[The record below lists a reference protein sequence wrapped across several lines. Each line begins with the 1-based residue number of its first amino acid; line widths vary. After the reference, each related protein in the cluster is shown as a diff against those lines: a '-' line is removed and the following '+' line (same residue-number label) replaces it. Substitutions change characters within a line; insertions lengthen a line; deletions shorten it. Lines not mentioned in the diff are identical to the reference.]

1 MIRPADGWVRISDP
15 NKLLEFLKQLKLT
28 PKTSVEPKPLI
39 YTGLFTKTPVPCK
52 VVGYLDKTF
61 IVIKVNGELHSIHP
75 EHLKDMQVGASTK
88 LSSMEMLSA
97 DSDADSDEDFEDDPD
112 FFRDTDGYVLNYVCF
127 DLETT
132 GTNQRTDEI
141 IEISALRVENG
152 QVVATFDQLVQPENP
167 IPFDVTAIT
176 GITNEMVA
184 DAPMIQDVMP
194 NFLDFIGDSILVGH
208 NIATF
213 DLPICRRITSDICH
227 CTLPNPYID
236 TLSLAHKV
244 LKLDAYKLTQ
254 VAEALDIVPEGAH
267 RALVD
272 CETTR
277 QCFES
282 LQKLS
287 PSSVEV
293 RFPNIEPKSFSEEL
307 ELRDLKPKAKPKI
320 SQQDFVR
327 FKNRP
332 HAKDIVPSVQIFDP
346 SHPLYQQTCV
356 ITGSM
361 LHMSDGDAMQ
371 AIADAGG
378 YCADNV
384 TKKVNILIVGGASDP
399 EKKSG
404 KLKKAEEYIAKGQDL
419 RILREDEFLALL
431 HQESVPVSDSVSE
444 ATPEESSEISSP
456 SIAMPDDHLA
466 KRLEACIHAQLD
478 AAPEA
483 YDLSRVKAT
492 LRVPEKSDPY
502 WAVVILGQTCFRFKG
517 VRKKYV
523 EAAPIISR
531 FLMNAEMD
539 LEKRTSEDAW
549 PRISEK
555 DLIRWLEQT
564 TDSTVF
570 VDIYE
575 KLLQTNGFDCCSQYM
590 QCSEAG
596 HCIHPDIMFAGQC
609 TYRQKLKKGIIF
621 FGEKRNV

>member
-1 MIRPADGWVRISDP
+1 MICPTDGWIRISDP
-15 NKLLEFLKQLKLT
+15 NELLEFLKRLTLT
-28 PKTSVEPKPLI
+28 PKSYTEPKPLI
-39 YTGLFTKTPVPCK
+39 YTGIFTETPVPCK

-61 IVIKVNGELHSIHP
+61 IVIEVNGELHSIHP
-75 EHLKDMQVGASTK
+75 EHLKDMQVGASSK
-88 LSSMEMLSA
+88 LSSMNTLTDKTTGNSG
-97 DSDADSDEDFEDDPD
+97 DNDDDFESNV
-112 FFRDTDGYVLNYVCF
+112 DGLLLDYVCF
-127 DLETT
+127 DIETT
-132 GTNQRTDEI
+132 GVNQRFAEI
-141 IEISALRVENG
+141 IEISAIRVEDG
-152 QVVATFDQLVQPENP
+152 RVAATFDQLVQPENP
-167 IPFDVTAIT
+167 IPLDVADIT

-194 NFLDFIGDSILVGH
+194 NFLSFIRDSILIGH

-244 LKLDAYKLTQ
+244 LKLDGYKLTQ
-254 VAEALDIVPEGAH
+254 VAEALDVVPEGAH
-267 RALVD
+267 RALID

-277 QCFES
+277 LCFES
-282 LQKLS
+282 LQRMS
-287 PSSVEV
+287 PRSVEV
-293 RFPNIEPKSFSEEL
+293 RMPCVELEQPSEEL
-307 ELRDLKPKAKPKI
+307 ELLGLKSKAKPKI
-320 SQQDFVR
+320 SQQDFTR
-327 FKNRP
+327 FKSRP
-332 HAKDIVPSVQIFDP
+332 RAKDIVPSVQIFDP

-361 LHMSDGDAMQ
+361 VHMSDGDAMQ

-378 YCADNV
+378 YCADGV
-384 TKKVNILIVGGASDP
+384 TKKVNILIVGGASNP

-419 RILREDEFLALL
+419 RILSEDEFLTLL
-431 HQESVPVSDSVSE
+431 HQESEPTSASISETVPKQ
-444 ATPEESSEISSP
+444 SSEISASNSP
-456 SIAMPDDHLA
+456 VPEERLA

-492 LRVPEKSDPY
+492 LRSPKKGDPY
-502 WAVVILGQTCFRFKG
+502 WTVVILGQTCFRFKG

-531 FLMNAEMD
+531 ILSNAELN
-539 LEKRTSEDAW
+539 LENRTNEDDWPRTSA
-549 PRISEK
+549 K
-555 DLIRWLEQT
+555 GLTYWLEQT
-564 TDSTVF
+564 TNHTVF

-575 KLLQTNGFDCCSQYM
+575 KLLQANGFDCCSQYM

-596 HCIHPDIMFAGQC
+596 YCIHPDIMFAGQC
-609 TYRQKLKKGIIF
+609 TYRQKLKNGIIF
-621 FGEKRNV
+621 FGERHNM